1 LIGSKL
7 ERYGFFARF
16 VVLIEFNSVPRV
28 PGLGNRRTV
37 RWIIKSLK
45 GLPKRT
51 HQNLFDLVGLRDED
65 KLAFAVALLRK
76 MLYLGGESSH
86 QIVSIFQKDF
96 NEFKARITLQFK
108 VDDEVR
114 VARYLLAAAIQKN
127 SVQSYTPRSVYE
139 GLKTDDKKRS
149 DPS

>member
-1 LIGSKL
+1 MREKK
-7 ERYGFFARF
+7 RKCMPCQDFA
-16 VVLIEFNSVPRV
+16 
-28 PGLGNRRTV
+28 NRRMM
-37 RWIIKSLK
+37 RRIIKSLK